1 MFFKRENLKKISLVV
16 VGIIAG
22 IILLIIGRPYF
33 DDKTEKIVLTIE
45 GKNYTLLTARTSVE
59 KMRGLSGITELK
71 NADGM
76 VFYFDA
82 PQKITFWNKNTHL
95 DLELVWMNGDKIIGR
110 DFLPSEDKAGL
121 VTKESPAEVD
131 KVVEL
136 VK

>member
-1 MFFKRENLKKISLVV
+1 MKLNFRKIIIFAI
-16 VGIIAG
+16 GIVAG
-22 IILLIIGRPYF
+22 IILLVIGRSNF
-33 DDKTEKIVLTIE
+33 DDKSERVVLNID
-45 GKNYTLLTARTSVE
+45 GKNYTLLTARTSIE

-76 VFYFDA
+76 VFYFDD

-95 DLELVWMNGDKIIGR
+95 DLELVWMAGDKILGK
-110 DFLPSEDKAGL
+110 DFLPAEDKAGL
-121 VTKESPAEVD
+121 VVKESPVEVD

>member
-1 MFFKRENLKKISLVV
+1 MFFKSKNFKSVLLAIL
-16 VGIIAG
+16 GIFAG
-22 IILLIIGRPYF
+22 IILLLIGKSYF
-33 DDKTEKIVLTIE
+33 DDKTERVVLNID
-45 GKNYTLLTARTSVE
+45 GKNYTLLTARTSIE
-59 KMRGLSGITELK
+59 KMRGLSGIIELK

-110 DFLPSEDKAGL
+110 DFLPAEDKAGL
-121 VTKESPAEVD
+121 ITKESPAEVD
-131 KVVEL
+131 RVIEL

>member
-1 MFFKRENLKKISLVV
+1 MFFKSKNFKSVLLAIL
-16 VGIIAG
+16 GIFAG
-22 IILLIIGRPYF
+22 IILLLIGKSYF
-33 DDKTEKIVLTIE
+33 DDKTERVVLNID
-45 GKNYTLLTARTSVE
+45 GKNYTLLTARTSIE
-59 KMRGLSGITELK
+59 KMRGLSGIIELK

-110 DFLPSEDKAGL
+110 DFLSAEDKVGL
-121 VTKESPAEVD
+121 ATKESPAEVD

>member
-1 MFFKRENLKKISLVV
+1 MFFNDKNFKSILLAI
-16 VGIIAG
+16 VGIFAG
-22 IILLIIGRPYF
+22 ILLLVIGKSYF
-33 DDKTEKIVLTIE
+33 DDKTEKVVLNID

-82 PQKITFWNKNTHL
+82 QQKITFWNKNTHL

-110 DFLPSEDKAGL
+110 DFLPAEDKAGL
-121 VTKESPAEVD
+121 ITKESPAEVD
-131 KVVEL
+131 RVIEL

>member
-1 MFFKRENLKKISLVV
+1 MKLNIRKIIIFAI
-16 VGIIAG
+16 GIIAG
-22 IILLIIGRPYF
+22 IVFLVIGKPHF
-33 DDKTEKIVLTIE
+33 DDKSEKVSLNID
-45 GKNYTLLTARTSVE
+45 GKEYILLTARTSVE
-59 KMRGLSGITELK
+59 KMRGLSGIADLK

-76 VFYFDA
+76 VFYFDT

-95 DLELVWMNGDKIIGR
+95 DLELIWMIGDEVLGR

-121 VTKESPAEVD
+121 IVKESSAEVD